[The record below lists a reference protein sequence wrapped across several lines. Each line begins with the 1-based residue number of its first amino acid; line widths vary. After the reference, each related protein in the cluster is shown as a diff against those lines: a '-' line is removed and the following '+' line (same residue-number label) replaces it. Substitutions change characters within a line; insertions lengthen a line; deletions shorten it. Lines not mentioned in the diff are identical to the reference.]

1 MALSTASNCRA
12 WTWWATPDSLGP
24 HGLPRVPCHSHD
36 LPPTC
41 PAAPGH
47 QVNGQ
52 EDDPAAFHRA
62 DGAGEVSRAGNLL
75 AGAALCGE
83 GSRRCPPRPHAPSLP
98 SPGAVGP
105 LTHPCGPAVSLE
117 NVLLDVKE
125 LGRGMELLRRECGL
139 HENSVLRSF
148 LAASEGKL
156 ERLQKDAR
164 TAEVRAAER
173 RCLARPLH
181 TRCHARLALHSC
193 LACLALHAPCALMP
207 CFAHSSCTPA
217 LLCTLLVHALL
228 CTALVHILLRAALV
242 HALLYTLLMH
252 ACSALHAPRA
262 RLSLH
267 TPRARRPPGAAGC
280 AARR

>member
-1 MALSTASNCRA
+1 MTYPQLVLQLLDTKSTDRKMTLLHFIALTVREKYPEL
-12 WTWWATPDSLGP
+12 ATFWQEL
-24 HGLPRVPCHSHD
+24 HFVEK
-36 LPPTC
+36 
-41 PAAPGH
+41 AA
-47 QVNGQ
+47 
-52 EDDPAAFHRA
+52 
-62 DGAGEVSRAGNLL
+62 
-75 AGAALCGE
+75 AGA
-83 GSRRCPPRPHAPSLP
+83 PPRPHAPSLP